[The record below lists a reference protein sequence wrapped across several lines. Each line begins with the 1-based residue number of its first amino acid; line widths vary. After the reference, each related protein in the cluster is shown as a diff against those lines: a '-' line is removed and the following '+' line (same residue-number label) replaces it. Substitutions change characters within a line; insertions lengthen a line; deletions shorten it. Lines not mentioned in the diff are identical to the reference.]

1 MWNNSALSSGTSSA
15 SIPGIERAGAGSQVI
30 LTPRFRGEYRRADM
44 GAATAAFP
52 PVPQVTNEG
61 ESPMA
66 KSPAEEGAKPAEQ
79 PQAPKVRWDTHGL
92 KSTYANFCNA
102 TSTCADV
109 VLNFGVNQNWDRMS
123 GEVEIELDH
132 RIILSPFAAKRLSDL
147 LQKLMAEYEN
157 RYGELK

>member
-1 MWNNSALSSGTSSA
+1 MT
-15 SIPGIERAGAGSQVI
+15 
-30 LTPRFRGEYRRADM
+30 
-44 GAATAAFP
+44 
-52 PVPQVTNEG
+52 
-61 ESPMA
+61 
-66 KSPAEEGAKPAEQ
+66 KSPAEEGTKPAEPQ
-79 PQAPKVRWDTHGL
+79 QAPKVRWDTHSL

-102 TSTCADV
+102 TSTREEV
-109 VLNFGVNQNWDRMS
+109 VLNFGVNQNWDRMA